1 MTNET
6 EDNEAVPAMAVADE
20 VSVEGAIAREE
31 GDKRS
36 RREVTRLRE
45 QLRSAQAEHDAA
57 LTTIRA
63 QSRDRLLR
71 AELRSEAIR
80 AGIVDLDGLKLAD
93 TSAITFSDDG
103 AIDGAEAVINGLKA
117 SKPYL
122 FAGSKDKINVGATT
136 SPIARAPLPAAPE
149 LVDAR
154 SLTREQ
160 WQTERARLLSRRS

>member
-1 MTNET
+1 MTNDT
-6 EDNEAVPAMAVADE
+6 DNVDLAAAPIAVEEVHIESGVGRDEAE
-20 VSVEGAIAREE
+20 
-31 GDKRS
+31 KRG

-63 QSRDRLLR
+63 QSRDRVLR

-93 TSAITFSDDG
+93 TSGITFSDDG
-103 AIDGAEAVINGLKA
+103 VIAGADAVITGLKA
-117 SKPYL
+117 AKPYL
-122 FAGSKDKINVGATT
+122 FAAHKDKTNLGATT
-136 SPIARAPLPAAPE
+136 SPIARAPSPAAPE

-160 WQTERARLLSRRS
+160 WQAERARLLSRRF

>member
-1 MTNET
+1 MNDIDESEPVLAPVIT
-6 EDNEAVPAMAVADE
+6 EGGGVESSAVRDEAE
-20 VSVEGAIAREE
+20 
-31 GDKRS
+31 KRG

-45 QLRSAQAEHDAA
+45 QLRSAQVEHDAA

-93 TSAITFSDDG
+93 TTTITFGEDG
-103 AIDGAEAVINGLKA
+103 SIDGAEIVITGLKA

-122 FAGSKDKINVGATT
+122 FAGARDNASFGATT
-136 SPIARAPLPAAPE
+136 SPTVRAPAPAAPE

-160 WQTERARLLSRRS
+160 WQAERARLLSRRS